1 MNIDHQNF
9 WLQVVLSALEVESL
23 KSELAE
29 LEEREAHLKAQ

>member
-1 MNIDHQNF
+1 MNIDDQNF

-23 KSELAE
+23 KSELAD